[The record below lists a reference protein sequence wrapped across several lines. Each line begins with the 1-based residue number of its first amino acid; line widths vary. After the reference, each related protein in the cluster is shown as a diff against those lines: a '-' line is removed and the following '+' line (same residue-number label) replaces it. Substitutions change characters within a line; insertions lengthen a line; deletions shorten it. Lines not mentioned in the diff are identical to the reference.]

1 MKIRNKILQ
10 TVGASAVIAL
20 SAASAQANLLT
31 NGTFETPDAT
41 AGNIGGAPGWTTFES
56 VFTTANDGPNF
67 APVSHD
73 AGGNQ
78 SILMFGPFT
87 GTGGASG
94 AFQNVAGTAGL
105 VYTLDAWVMNW
116 VGDPF
121 QNLGIMQLNFLDSAG
136 DPLAGGVEI
145 TMDPFGT
152 ANVDLSTIQ
161 DGAEVSDWTGISL
174 SAVAPAGTAE
184 VQAFL
189 LHIQTADPCCAG
201 GALYW
206 DDVSLTAVPVPAAVW
221 LFGSG
226 LIGLIGI
233 ARRRKA

>member
-1 MKIRNKILQ
+1 MNFRKKILQ
-10 TVGASAVIAL
+10 TGGAIAL
-20 SAASAQANLLT
+20 FALFAGGAQANLLT

-41 AGNIGGAPGWTTFES
+41 GGNVGGAPGWTTFES

-87 GTGGASG
+87 GTGSASG
-94 AFQNVAGTAGL
+94 AFQNVAGTAGTP
-105 VYTLDAWVMNW
+105 YQLDAWVMNW

-121 QNLGIMQLNFLDSAG
+121 QNLGIMQLNFLDS
-136 DPLAGGVEI
+136 GGNSLGGAEV
-145 TMDPFGT
+145 TVDPFGT
-152 ANVDLSTIQ
+152 SDVDLSTIQ
-161 DGAEVSDWTGISL
+161 DGADVSDWTQLSL
-174 SAVAPAGTAE
+174 LAVAPAGTAE

-206 DDVSLTAVPVPAAVW
+206 DDVSLNAVPVPAAVW

-233 ARRRKA
+233 ARRRKS